1 MIGFAPFPGPPFF
14 RRPYPH
20 NSGYHQGKNNNSIDK
35 NNLHNLNKSSL
46 DFSKNPYFPN
56 DLQDTEDNCF
66 DFLGIKLHSD
76 DLLIIFLLFILYNE
90 DVKDTYLYIALIL
103 LLLS

>member
-1 MIGFAPFPGPPFF
+1 MNGFNPFF
-14 RRPYPH
+14 NPYFSRNPSYY
-20 NSGYHQGKNNNSIDK
+20 NGNFGTNINKNIDK
-35 NNLHNLNKSSL
+35 NNLHNVNEINNNFEKKS
-46 DFSKNPYFPN
+46 YFPSISQDNN
-56 DLQDTEDNCF
+56 DDYF

-90 DVKDTYLYIALIL
+90 DVKDIYLYIALIL